1 MLLIQI
7 TRSVCYQ
14 RPLDS
19 NKCDSACFTEQ
30 KDNDCLSS
38 LERKPVGVYFSVL
51 YCVPLG
57 IQLKVTS
64 TQLSEPYSSHHIAV
78 CIIAY
83 MIQRSDYSTVCQYHI
98 TLEHVSVLVQAHMS
112 D

>member
-19 NKCDSACFTEQ
+19 NKCDSTCFTEQ

-57 IQLKVTS
+57 IQLKLHL
-64 TQLSEPYSSHHIAV
+64 LSCASPIHLTILQFAS
-78 CIIAY
+78 
-83 MIQRSDYSTVCQYHI
+83 
-98 TLEHVSVLVQAHMS
+98 LLL
-112 D
+112 